1 MAHRYHADASDY
13 GVKDPKCLEL
23 AQLHSLAVDYAKT
36 GKPAEFPRRL
46 IVRRQ
51 PHWAEPGKKPSYHS
65 RKVLGKL
72 YDMVQRQDPE
82 PAWDL
87 PFDQRVL
94 SRHSPSEQMLQDARE
109 VKQQYDE
116 AIHRVM
122 AQHGIQRELEVWT
135 TFVLKHNDEVNDY
148 KFAETLSETIF
159 ALKDHYRELCFDKA
173 GTTRQELD
181 WLKLS
186 AFIVAIYTVTAE
198 ETKTWRLHKEQGVDS
213 VHAVDQPY
221 ISFPWIFAKELGYI
235 AKGRS
240 PGAYAFL
247 RMNETMPSLKKQPGM
262 VTDSQDYLNIPPEL
276 SVVNDG
282 DERVV
287 REGDLLNVN
296 QAAPAAY
303 PPTPAQSGS
312 AERVSERGGEVDDS
326 ATSTTS
332 EGHKTGEAT
341 PPEDTSDESSA
352 ASRASMASL
361 QAAPHTDLAPAVGPV
376 VEASIASDAANESEV
391 TEEEVFIQ
399 STGVPAALDALDA
412 LVGI

>member
-1 MAHRYHADASDY
+1 
-13 GVKDPKCLEL
+13 
-23 AQLHSLAVDYAKT
+23 
-36 GKPAEFPRRL
+36 
-46 IVRRQ
+46 
-51 PHWAEPGKKPSYHS
+51 
-65 RKVLGKL
+65 
-72 YDMVQRQDPE
+72 MVQRQDPE